1 MFQDTYYDAVDTL
14 DTLGMEDAIKSM
26 SRSNNKEL
34 EEQCRLY
41 ERELKEEDE
50 RGDNDDDVVKM
61 RWVNEMNAA
70 A

>member
-1 MFQDTYYDAVDTL
+1 
-14 DTLGMEDAIKSM
+14 MEDAIKSM

-50 RGDNDDDVVKM
+50 RGDNDEDVVKM
-61 RWVNEMNAA
+61 R
-70 A
+70 